1 MNSPCWVR
9 LLKISALLQN
19 LTQKFK
25 KLAQGR
31 IFLYER
37 KKRPLVLH
45 ALQSIRFLFP
55 TYAENKRILLRT
67 NFQNYRNVFGW
78 RRVVFKC
85 RFNAESEGWQGRFLF
100 RVLIIICFPQWSKHS
115 TKRNISC
122 YVRML
127 KVYAFCWVR
136 MSKIIAFS
144 EDKKNNW
151 PRPTLCAIL
160 K

>member
-100 RVLIIICFPQWSKHS
+100 RVLIIIWFRNVQNIQQKETFLVTFVCWKCTHS
-115 TKRNISC
+115 VGYECQKLSLLAKIR
-122 YVRML
+122 
-127 KVYAFCWVR
+127 
-136 MSKIIAFS
+136 KIIDQDLRFVQF
-144 EDKKNNW
+144 
-151 PRPTLCAIL
+151 
-160 K
+160 